1 MHPASAFDYQ
11 IIEAPVVGPA
21 TANLTPVKWH
31 LITRIAF
38 RFAAVYFTLYIV
50 STQMIS
56 GLLVVPGVGIPP
68 LSSVPPLLNLT
79 SWVAT
84 EVFRFSKPLVLVSG
98 SGDTPF
104 DWTLVACLLAI
115 SGVLTAVWSLLDRRR
130 PSYVGLHKWFRLFLR
145 FGLGSTM
152 LTYGMI
158 KAIPLQMSYP
168 SLTRLLEPYGHF
180 SLMGVLW
187 SHMGSSP
194 AYQMFTGLVELTG
207 AVLLFIPGLTVL
219 GALVSLAAS
228 TQVFVLNM
236 AYDTP
241 VKLFSFHLML
251 MSLVLLAPDIKRLFN
266 VLVLGRSSEPSS
278 HPPLFKNRAL
288 RFVAIATQLCLGAW
302 LVYSSF
308 NADMEMY
315 RRRGPNAPKPPLYGI
330 WTIDSMTIDGQIRSP
345 LVTDYDRWRRMVVQG
360 ATGVAFQRM
369 DDTFTGYGAKVD
381 MSARTITLTRGAAT
395 PVPGTASD
403 QAQEVGRFTFE
414 QPSPERLVLDG
425 TLDGKT
431 MRMELQYYDRS
442 NFRLV
447 QGRFRWIQDHPFN
460 R

>member
-1 MHPASAFDYQ
+1 MQPAHAFDYQ
-11 IIEAPVVGPA
+11 IIEAPVVGPV
-21 TANLTPVKWH
+21 TANLAPVTWH

-38 RFAAVYFTLYIV
+38 RFAAGYFTLYIV

-56 GLLVVPGVGIPP
+56 GLLVVPGVDIPP

-84 EVFRFSKPLVLVSG
+84 EVFGFSKPLVLVSG

-115 SGVLTAVWSLLDRRR
+115 SGVLTVVWSLLDRGR

-168 SLTRLLEPYGHF
+168 LLTRLLEPYGHF
-180 SLMGVLW
+180 SSMGVLW

-251 MSLVLLAPDIKRLFN
+251 MSLVLLAPDIKRLFI
-266 VLVLGRSSEPSS
+266 VLVLGRGSDPSS

-288 RFVAIATQLCLGAW
+288 RFIAIASQLCIGAW
-302 LVYSSF
+302 LVCSSF
-308 NADMEMY
+308 NANMEMY
-315 RRRGPNAPKPPLYGI
+315 QRRGPNAPKPPLYGI

-345 LVTDYDRWRRMVVQG
+345 LVTDYDRWRRMVIQTPTAV
-360 ATGVAFQRM
+360 TFQRM

-381 MSARTITLTRGAAT
+381 MSARTITLTRGATT

-403 QAQEVGRFTFE
+403 QAPEVGRFTFE

-447 QGRFRWIQDHPFN
+447 QSRFRWIQDYPFN

>member
-1 MHPASAFDYQ
+1 MQPAPAFGYQ
-11 IIEAPVVGPA
+11 IIEAPVVGPVS
-21 TANLTPVKWH
+21 ANFSPVTWH

-56 GLLVVPGVGIPP
+56 GLLVVPGVDIPP

-84 EVFRFSKPLVLVSG
+84 EVFGFSKPLVLVSG
-98 SGDTPF
+98 SGDKPF

-168 SLTRLLEPYGHF
+168 SLIRLLEPYGHF

-194 AYQMFTGLVELTG
+194 AYQMFTGFVELLA

-219 GALVSLAAS
+219 GALIGLATS

-241 VKLFSFHLML
+241 VKLFSFHLIV
-251 MSLVLLAPDIKRLFN
+251 MSLVLLAPDMKRLFN
-266 VLVLGRSSEPSS
+266 VLVPGRAVGPAS
-278 HPPLFKNRAL
+278 HPPLFRNRVL
-288 RFVAIATQLCLGAW
+288 RFLAIAAQLCVGAW
-302 LVYSSF
+302 LVFSAF
-308 NADMEMY
+308 NADMESW

-330 WTIDSMTIDGQIRSP
+330 WTIDTMSIDGQIRSP
-345 LVTDYDRWRRMVVQG
+345 LVTDYDRWRRMVIQTP
-360 ATGVAFQRM
+360 TGVTFQRM
-369 DDTFTGYGAKVD
+369 DDTFTGYAAKVD
-381 MSARTITLTRGAAT
+381 MSARTITLSRGTAIPIPGAA
-395 PVPGTASD
+395 PD
-403 QAQEVGRFTFE
+403 QAPEVGRFTFE
-414 QPSPERLVLDG
+414 QPSPELLVLDG

-442 NFRLV
+442 NFRLM
-447 QGRFRWIQDHPFN
+447 QSRFRWIQDYPVN